1 MTDPI
6 SLPLTPGSTI
16 RITINIEVIPA
27 KPEPT
32 SGLKPT
38 SLAEFLGQP
47 EEPEKPPG
55 LREPRRLATRLQPGE
70 PWL

>member
-6 SLPLTPGSTI
+6 NLSLTAGSSI
-16 RITINIEVIPA
+16 RITINVEVIPA
-27 KPEPT
+27 EPEPVPER
-32 SGLKPT
+32 KPN

-47 EEPEKPPG
+47 EPPEKPPAI
-55 LREPRRLATRLQPGE
+55 REPRRLATKLRPGE